1 MPPPTPPPT
10 PHPGVV
16 TFPLPPAMPRRRRRC
31 VARCR
36 ERGTISR
43 RNDLN
48 LNTMEYNHALSSPS
62 PSPHFLAAAAAC
74 ATRAILHHQILN
86 TTRAVCAAAAK
97 SRPFTA
103 RLFSRRGSPG
113 STAFPPQCPRI
124 TSLPPCCRLA
134 AASPDSSWPKPLGN
148 AFLFPMSETRFTLL
162 PGRRGLYAF
171 FLPFFSAPPPLSAPE
186 GLGWGGCNVKV
197 GRYSTK
203 MVKVP

>member
-1 MPPPTPPPT
+1 LARQLPSPPPMPPPTPPPT

-86 TTRAVCAAAAK
+86 TTTEPSAPPPPSLAHSPPASFRVVGVRAV
-97 SRPFTA
+97 
-103 RLFSRRGSPG
+103 RLFYRSAHASP
-113 STAFPPQCPRI
+113 R
-124 TSLPPCCRLA
+124 CRLA
-134 AASPDSSWPKPLGN
+134 AASPPPRRI
-148 AFLFPMSETRFTLL
+148 P
-162 PGRRGLYAF
+162 PGLN
-171 FLPFFSAPPPLSAPE
+171 P
-186 GLGWGGCNVKV
+186 
-197 GRYSTK
+197 
-203 MVKVP
+203 